1 MMEKILNYKDLIDG
15 KQIASVYGEYGNWV
29 SIDEW
34 LDDGTI
40 GFKPEID
47 IDNNE
52 DKYYL
57 LFSNDTLKTMKSEH
71 SEELYLVTAIH
82 KGLELFVLD
91 YYYINSI
98 KDNKRWSVLSVIK
111 EIEKTKE
118 LKEIINFKKTYF
130 VHDRKSF
137 FELGIALIQCVND
150 IPPHRPLTYYVG

>member
-52 DKYYL
+52 DNL
-57 LFSNDTLKTMKSEH
+57 
-71 SEELYLVTAIH
+71 H
-82 KGLELFVLD
+82 K
-91 YYYINSI
+91 
-98 KDNKRWSVLSVIK
+98 
-111 EIEKTKE
+111 
-118 LKEIINFKKTYF
+118 
-130 VHDRKSF
+130 
-137 FELGIALIQCVND
+137 LI
-150 IPPHRPLTYYVG
+150 